1 MVLPRR
7 KTTPN
12 QDIIRAYTSSK
23 ANYSNILNDNNIL
36 AIPHLL
42 AMINL
47 KTGLKNFNSLVLSAN
62 KWGRDIRSF
71 LLEQIP
77 CSCEKNWDK
86 TTSVGDTSPLSVMY
100 RVALRVTLYD
110 YKNHGK
116 TLITQ
121 IILHSKH

>member
-12 QDIIRAYTSSK
+12 QDITRAYTSSK
-23 ANYSNILNDNNIL
+23 ANHSNILNDSNIL

-77 CSCEKNWDK
+77 CSCEKTGTK
-86 TTSVGDTSPLSVMY
+86 QLRLATPLHYPSY
-100 RVALRVTLYD
+100 TE
-110 YKNHGK
+110 
-116 TLITQ
+116 
-121 IILHSKH
+121 